1 MGKIQQ
7 FKNKPSPYSYGQYY
21 YENDDMEN
29 LQLIEESDS
38 IKKPVDK
45 YSDKS
50 LHSYVVSD
58 ETRDYIIE
66 RKLRFV
72 GISGIQVNNLTVKEN
87 STSNTHIDTD
97 FRGYICD
104 RNTFDCFDNNGD
116 IRAYSSLN
124 EFFRVTSENENE
136 KETAQFFR
144 LQPGNIS
151 NNSAPDFS
159 FLEDKNIIKNL
170 SPDLTNGLQLQDG
183 DYLTPEQRDIRF
195 GIQNMIEEGATL
207 WDSAQPKSDF
217 IPFKPN
223 DDIFEPEQRLTS
235 IFSENGGENY
245 IQIVIWLKSNNG
257 NGRSRRRRFYVLK
270 ISPNDILNTT
280 TSPATPGELA
290 NTPIVVSHGDG
301 ISVREGHESRSN
313 SDCDKPAWYISN
325 FSIIFNLEAG
335 VSADDFPNVDDN
347 ILGEVEP
354 RNPITE
360 NNLDLDFTSVNLF
373 QESFT
378 SATGNALWRKNFT
391 PFSQIT
397 IYNRLDKNLQGFKTN
412 DIDRQICSAPST
424 VRLKVNIAQYDTSEN
439 ISFIENAFP
448 TSVSPHYKVCILH
461 WDDVDDEFET
471 VQDVFDKKPTNFEE
485 ILIAQDNNTFIFKD
499 YSENFINSYTTP
511 GIKKIKILVFNYV
524 PYKNDSWN
532 NDYKNSELPPF
543 NKIEPMRYKVLTSRI
558 FLDIPINE
566 FEDFG
571 ELGGSEY
578 RTLPWPYTSPII
590 GGVSENSKYTKSVND
605 ILGGGKIGNQDL
617 IDETFLTD
625 AKENDELG
633 KNIEKMDLEQIR
645 YFDKNY
651 NMNTLLGL
659 SDEDMLSGLMPNPV
673 YLESDYLE
681 QLPFPTYFEEFDVTG
696 RESILNNLNDVFQ
709 PENYG
714 PGDDDL
720 FYVYVNANASPTR
733 DYMVSFQYDAIKL
746 NIEDTGNGPGEIQI
760 YTRGAGITEVFTDTL
775 YRVKFSAKSSINRN
789 FEFHGLKGGEPW
801 TRFYESGVIQLT
813 TEMQDFEFTFY
824 PEQYEELASFR
835 IFLGEQADYGNHL
848 VEVRNFSVTTLTDVA
863 ETLQSSD
870 IDIWENEYARPDI
883 ANQVSEY
890 SNQIQDFYASPMTD
904 DVLLG
909 QIYLRHSGNNFD
921 PPYDYAHYWAG
932 ELGGALPRN
941 ETDFIPTAWWGLEL
955 GQLEQD
961 DQDNTATEMGLND
974 NSEITPFQSCN
985 FFFSHLLDDDQQMI
999 PVLREDISW
1008 GAGASYYSAYD
1019 CTTKRYNVT
1028 RFPFLKYLKQIDVD
1042 MDALEDLEIYKNTLY
1057 FDNLTST
1064 FDPYF
1069 SEKWDGNSTETSFS
1083 EESSVGQIFITDN
1096 IDSNLIDNCKLEL
1109 NTGNLTDK
1117 SIYDSSGNGNK
1128 GLLIGDYKI
1137 KKPRKGERMRRDS
1150 FIKVAKK
1157 TSNENGAL

>member
-1 MGKIQQ
+1 
-7 FKNKPSPYSYGQYY
+7 
-21 YENDDMEN
+21 
-29 LQLIEESDS
+29 
-38 IKKPVDK
+38 
-45 YSDKS
+45 
-50 LHSYVVSD
+50 
-58 ETRDYIIE
+58 
-66 RKLRFV
+66 
-72 GISGIQVNNLTVKEN
+72 
-87 STSNTHIDTD
+87 
-97 FRGYICD
+97 
-104 RNTFDCFDNNGD
+104 
-116 IRAYSSLN
+116 
-124 EFFRVTSENENE
+124 
-136 KETAQFFR
+136 
-144 LQPGNIS
+144 
-151 NNSAPDFS
+151 
-159 FLEDKNIIKNL
+159 
-170 SPDLTNGLQLQDG
+170 
-183 DYLTPEQRDIRF
+183 
-195 GIQNMIEEGATL
+195 
-207 WDSAQPKSDF
+207 AQPKSDF

-532 NDYKNSELPPF
+532 NNYTNSELPPF

-659 SDEDMLSGLMPNPV
+659 SDEDMLSGLMPNPA

-709 PENYG
+709 SENYG
-714 PGDDDL
+714 NGDDDL

-733 DYMVSFQYDAIKL
+733 NYMVSFQYGAIKL
-746 NIEDTGNGPGEIQI
+746 NIEDTGNG
-760 YTRGAGITEVFTDTL
+760 
-775 YRVKFSAKSSINRN
+775 
-789 FEFHGLKGGEPW
+789 
-801 TRFYESGVIQLT
+801 
-813 TEMQDFEFTFY
+813 
-824 PEQYEELASFR
+824 
-835 IFLGEQADYGNHL
+835 
-848 VEVRNFSVTTLTDVA
+848 
-863 ETLQSSD
+863 
-870 IDIWENEYARPDI
+870 
-883 ANQVSEY
+883 
-890 SNQIQDFYASPMTD
+890 
-904 DVLLG
+904 
-909 QIYLRHSGNNFD
+909 
-921 PPYDYAHYWAG
+921 
-932 ELGGALPRN
+932 
-941 ETDFIPTAWWGLEL
+941 
-955 GQLEQD
+955 
-961 DQDNTATEMGLND
+961 
-974 NSEITPFQSCN
+974 
-985 FFFSHLLDDDQQMI
+985 
-999 PVLREDISW
+999 
-1008 GAGASYYSAYD
+1008 
-1019 CTTKRYNVT
+1019 
-1028 RFPFLKYLKQIDVD
+1028 
-1042 MDALEDLEIYKNTLY
+1042 
-1057 FDNLTST
+1057 
-1064 FDPYF
+1064 
-1069 SEKWDGNSTETSFS
+1069 
-1083 EESSVGQIFITDN
+1083 
-1096 IDSNLIDNCKLEL
+1096 
-1109 NTGNLTDK
+1109 
-1117 SIYDSSGNGNK
+1117 
-1128 GLLIGDYKI
+1128 
-1137 KKPRKGERMRRDS
+1137 
-1150 FIKVAKK
+1150 
-1157 TSNENGAL
+1157 

>member
-124 EFFRVTSENENE
+124 EFFRVTSENTDL

-170 SPDLTNGLQLQDG
+170 SPDLANGLQLQDG

-280 TSPATPGELA
+280 TSPATPGELS

-659 SDEDMLSGLMPNPV
+659 SDEDMLSGLMPNPA

-709 PENYG
+709 SENYG
-714 PGDDDL
+714 NGDDDL
-720 FYVYVNANASPTR
+720 FYVYVNANASPTIN
-733 DYMVSFQYDAIKL
+733 YMVSFQYGAIKL
-746 NIEDTGNGPGEIQI
+746 NIEDTGNGPGDIQI

-789 FEFHGLKGGEPW
+789 FEFHALKGGEPW
-801 TRFYESGVIQLT
+801 TRFYESGVVQLT

-835 IFLGEQADYGNHL
+835 IFLGEQADYGTHL
-848 VEVRNFSVTTLTDVA
+848 VEVRNFSVTTLTDAA

-909 QIYLRHSGNNFD
+909 QIYLRHQAGG
-921 PPYDYAHYWAG
+921 YIWAHYWAG
-932 ELGGALPRN
+932 ELGGALN
-941 ETDFIPTAWWGLEL
+941 WLDAGTDTPTTWWGLEL

-961 DQDNTATEMGLND
+961 DSQNTATEMGLND

-999 PVLREDISW
+999 PVLREDIGW
-1008 GAGASYYSAYD
+1008 DAGTTYSAYD

-1096 IDSNLIDNCKLEL
+1096 IDSDLIDNCKLEL